1 MTQQLAALYELQSLD
16 VKISQINAGLAALGG
31 AQALKRQLAAAQSIA
46 REAAG
51 KLTEHEAE
59 LRDSELKLKSI
70 DEKRGSVE
78 KRLYGGT
85 VSNARELQALEKEV
99 GILKRQQGDLDGR
112 TLELYDLVEAA
123 REQSRSAENAVAQI
137 EKKVADTLAAESSR
151 RAQLEAEL
159 AECTSRR
166 EAAAAEVTDRPLM
179 SRYDTLRKKSAG
191 TGIAKIVD
199 GKCEGCHVAVTSF
212 VVRKVYEADEFQSC
226 ENCGRILML
235 DNQ

>member
-16 VKISQINAGLAALGG
+16 VKISQINAGLAALDG
-31 AQALKRQLAAAQSIA
+31 AKALKQQLAAAESIA
-46 REAAG
+46 QEAAG
-51 KLTEHEAE
+51 KLTEHDTE
-59 LRDSELKLKSI
+59 LADSELKLKSI

-99 GILKRQQGDLDGR
+99 EILKKRQGDLDGR

-123 REQSRSAENAVAQI
+123 RKQARSAENMVAQI
-137 EKKVADTLAAESSR
+137 EKNVADALAAESSR
-151 RAQLEAEL
+151 RAQWEAEL
-159 AECTSRR
+159 AECASQR

-212 VVRKVYEADEFQSC
+212 VVRKAHEAKEFQSC

-235 DNQ
+235 DDQ

>member
-1 MTQQLAALYELQSLD
+1 MTEQLDALYELQSLD
-16 VKISQINAGLAALGG
+16 VNISQINAGLAALDG
-31 AQALKRQLAAAQSIA
+31 AKALKQQLAAAESIA
-46 REAAG
+46 QEAGG
-51 KLTEHEAE
+51 KLTEHETE

-99 GILKRQQGDLDGR
+99 EMLKKKQGDLDGR

-123 REQSRSAENAVAQI
+123 RKQARSAENAAEQI
-137 EKKVADTLAAESSR
+137 KKKTADALAAESAR

-159 AECTSRR
+159 AECTSHR
-166 EAAAAEVTDRPLM
+166 EAASAKVTDRSLM
-179 SRYDTLRKKSAG
+179 SRYDALRKNSAR

-212 VVRKVYEADEFQSC
+212 VVRIVREGKEFQSC

-235 DNQ
+235 DDQ